1 VGPELINKIDQEIA
15 DLEKDL
21 DQDINE
27 IQGMLNEI
35 ENEMQFHKNYVEG
48 TCNPGDSDKD
58 QYGMIG
64 QLFFKARDC
73 Y

>member
-35 ENEMQFHKNYVEG
+35 ENEM
-48 TCNPGDSDKD
+48 
-58 QYGMIG
+58 
-64 QLFFKARDC
+64 
-73 Y
+73 

>member
-1 VGPELINKIDQEIA
+1 MGPELINKIDQEIS

-35 ENEMQFHKNYVEG
+35 ENEM
-48 TCNPGDSDKD
+48 
-58 QYGMIG
+58 
-64 QLFFKARDC
+64 
-73 Y
+73 

>member
-21 DQDINE
+21 DQNINE

-35 ENEMQFHKNYVEG
+35 ENEM
-48 TCNPGDSDKD
+48 
-58 QYGMIG
+58 
-64 QLFFKARDC
+64 
-73 Y
+73 

>member
-1 VGPELINKIDQEIA
+1 MGPELINKIDQEIA

-35 ENEMQFHKNYVEG
+35 ENEM
-48 TCNPGDSDKD
+48 
-58 QYGMIG
+58 
-64 QLFFKARDC
+64 
-73 Y
+73 

>member
-1 VGPELINKIDQEIA
+1 VGPELINKIDQEIS

-35 ENEMQFHKNYVEG
+35 ENEM
-48 TCNPGDSDKD
+48 
-58 QYGMIG
+58 
-64 QLFFKARDC
+64 
-73 Y
+73 